1 MRREY
6 GEDVRLLQEDIY
18 PTPTVRNQ
26 QYCSDSECQKTRK
39 RKWQKEKLA
48 NDREYR
54 DNQAAAQKE
63 WCSRNKGYW
72 KEYRKRNAGYA
83 EGNRILQRERN
94 RRRRSKS
101 QIAKMDASGA
111 ENIISSGCYR
121 LMPLCNGVIAK
132 MDELIVKIDVISSG
146 CSIAVQ
152 GP

>member
-1 MRREY
+1 MEKMCACCKRIFIPR
-6 GEDVRLLQEDIY
+6 
-18 PTPTVRNQ
+18 PTVRNQ
-26 QYCSDSECQKTRK
+26 QYCSDSECQKMRK

-72 KEYRKRNAGYA
+72 KEYRKRNTGYA
-83 EGNRILQRERN
+83 ERNRILQREHN

-111 ENIISSGCYR
+111 ENIISSGCYC

-132 MDELIVKIDVISSG
+132 MDELIVKIYVISSG

>member
-1 MRREY
+1 MEKMCACCKRIFIPR
-6 GEDVRLLQEDIY
+6 
-18 PTPTVRNQ
+18 PTVHNQ
-26 QYCSDSECQKTRK
+26 QYCSDSECQKMRK

-72 KEYRKRNAGYA
+72 KEYRKRNPGYA
-83 EGNRILQRERN
+83 ERNRILQRERN
-94 RRRRSKS
+94 QRRRSKS

>member
-1 MRREY
+1 MEKMCACCKRIFIPR
-6 GEDVRLLQEDIY
+6 
-18 PTPTVRNQ
+18 PTVCNQ
-26 QYCSDSECQKTRK
+26 QYCSASECQKMRK

-63 WCSRNKGYW
+63 WCSRNKSYW
-72 KEYRKRNAGYA
+72 KEYRKRNPGYA
-83 EGNRILQRERN
+83 ERNRILQRERN

-101 QIAKMDASGA
+101 QIAKMDASVA

-121 LMPLCNGVIAK
+121 LRPLCNGVLAK
-132 MDELIVKIDVISSG
+132 RDELIVKIDVISSG